1 MRITKA
7 ITALT
12 PTRALTRN
20 ADGEIITLRR
30 VQEIPADWSHMGV
43 GAMRARIAE
52 QEAHAAKL
60 ADEARC
66 EADGF
71 ITVYPPRDAIFTGLE

>member
-12 PTRALTRN
+12 PTRPLTRN

-30 VQEIPADWSHMGV
+30 VQEIPA
-43 GAMRARIAE
+43 AR
-52 QEAHAAKL
+52 L

>member
-1 MRITKA
+1 MRITKT

-12 PTRALTRN
+12 PTRPLTRN
-20 ADGEIITLRR
+20 AR
-30 VQEIPADWSHMGV
+30 
-43 GAMRARIAE
+43 
-52 QEAHAAKL
+52 L

>member
-1 MRITKA
+1 MKITKT

-12 PTRALTRN
+12 PTRPLTRN

-71 ITVYPPRDAIFTGLE
+71 ITVYRVHDATFTGFK